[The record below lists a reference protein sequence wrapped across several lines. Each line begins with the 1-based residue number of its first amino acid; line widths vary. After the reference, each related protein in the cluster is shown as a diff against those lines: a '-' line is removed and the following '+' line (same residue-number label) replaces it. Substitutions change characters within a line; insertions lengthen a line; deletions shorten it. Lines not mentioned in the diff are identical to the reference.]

1 MMCGDRN
8 IQIGRAAESD
18 WGAQKLIMYRNRNIQ
33 IESTAETDLGR
44 ET

>member
-1 MMCGDRN
+1 MMGDRN

-18 WGAQKLIMYRNRNIQ
+18 RWAQKLIIYRDRNIQ
-33 IESTAETDLGR
+33 IESTAESDLGR